1 MSTSTT
7 GLRCHTR
14 TGACF
19 LSLRQNIR
27 NISCRVIQKFH
38 CFLSQFQPLDPRV
51 DHRFPRTEILYSS
64 HDSNELVRSFDL
76 TDTVCYRIIARGRL
90 TIDIEGILKKPEL
103 TWVKLGR
110 MPQLNEASTTLIYPI
125 VRSNRTPHRRGPVE
139 GSTLGL

>member
-19 LSLRQNIR
+19 LSFRQNIR
-27 NISCRVIQKFH
+27 IIFCRVIQEFH
-38 CFLSQFQPLDPRV
+38 CLLSQFQPLDPRV
-51 DHRFPRTEILYSS
+51 DHGFPRTEILYSS

-76 TDTVCYRIIARGRL
+76 TDTVCYRIIKRGCL
-90 TIDIEGILKKPEL
+90 TIDIEGILKKSRV

-110 MPQLNEASTTLIYPI
+110 MPQLNETSTTLSYRT
-125 VRSNRTPHRRGPVE
+125 VSSNRTLHRRGPVE
-139 GSTLGL
+139 GRTFSP